1 MKESFSIDP
10 LFPDCPIRNVL
21 ARFNGKWPL
30 TVIYTL
36 SRSDKPMR
44 FKDIASANP
53 DISEKML
60 TQTLRGLEADGII
73 IRHEHRNPQIRV
85 EYALSPRGESLKP
98 ILLDLIGWAYS
109 NMSDILRSRKH
120 FYQKKST

>member
-1 MKESFSIDP
+1 MKESFSVDP

-30 TVIYTL
+30 VVIYTL
-36 SRSDKPMR
+36 GRSDKPMR
-44 FKDIASANP
+44 FKDIAAANP

-60 TQTLRGLEADGII
+60 AQTLRGLEADDIVV
-73 IRHEHRNPQIRV
+73 RKESRTPQLRV

-98 ILLDLIGWAYS
+98 IVFDLIGWAYN
-109 NMSDILRSRKH
+109 NMSGILSSRER
-120 FYQKKST
+120 YYR

>member
-1 MKESFSIDP
+1 MKNSFSIDP

-36 SRSDKPMR
+36 SRSAEPMR
-44 FKDIASANP
+44 FKDIAAANP

-60 TQTLRGLEADGII
+60 AQTLRGLEADDII
-73 IRHEHRNPQIRV
+73 VRHESRDPQLRV
-85 EYALSPRGESLKP
+85 DYALSPRGESLKP
-98 ILLDLIGWAYS
+98 ILLSLVDWAYN
-109 NMSDILRSRKH
+109 NMSEILESREK
-120 FYQKKST
+120 YYR

>member
-1 MKESFSIDP
+1 MKNSFSIDP

-30 TVIYTL
+30 IVIYTL

-44 FKDIASANP
+44 FKDIAAANP

-60 TQTLRGLEADGII
+60 AQTLRGLEADDII
-73 IRHEHRNPQIRV
+73 VRRESHDPQIHV
-85 EYALSPRGESLKP
+85 DYSLSARGESLKP
-98 ILLDLIGWAYS
+98 IILELIDWAYN
-109 NMSDILRSRKH
+109 NMSEILASRASKLR
-120 FYQKKST
+120 